1 MPFPFDFC
9 ELAGPAFHNV
19 HFNMRGFQP
28 CEQCPFDSD
37 DDGQVGAFALA
48 NLLGAWGACDGDAC
62 LCVDANADGHVDA
75 FDLANLLGVWG
86 PCQ

>member
-1 MPFPFDFC
+1 M
-9 ELAGPAFHNV
+9 

-37 DDGQVGAFALA
+37 GDGQVGAFDLA
-48 NLLGAWGACDGDAC
+48 NLLGAWGACDGDEC
-62 LCVDANADGHVDA
+62 LCVDADADGQVDA